1 MADTIATPDGAGA
14 YATAQDILSRWIAST
29 LPPDETV
36 ISSYLADASVL
47 MDAEFPDLAQRV
59 KSDPATRARAAVVAR
74 RMVMRV
80 LTNPDQIRQ
89 VNETS
94 GPFSGGVTYAAETL
108 NGLYLSDE
116 DRALLSAS
124 PARTQQA
131 WAIDPTPAPTTT
143 PDEPVLYGTQVV
155 TLPEVD

>member
-116 DRALLSAS
+116 DRAVGLTSTHPAGLGHRPHTS
-124 PARTQQA
+124 PHHYTRRTRPLRHPGR
-131 WAIDPTPAPTTT
+131 DPP
-143 PDEPVLYGTQVV
+143 
-155 TLPEVD
+155 